1 MFTVEIQQIYI
12 PLSLL
17 FLVQDQMW
25 VHICKLDKKEKS
37 VARELE
43 QVAVMLLASVTTRE
57 RQLTSLLDVNVV

>member
-1 MFTVEIQQIYI
+1 MFTVEIQQMYI

-43 QVAVMLLASVTTRE
+43 QVAVMLLVSVTTRE
-57 RQLTSLLDVNVV
+57 RQLTSLLDVNMV